1 MIKGDKMKNENIDT
15 NKIHEYDFDIIA
27 IIKEGF
33 IRIEGVKLTF
43 IKAFF
48 IYTLITIIVQVVLSI
63 FFPSPPPPAEPNYL
77 NQLIVALLS
86 YPILMPLIAG
96 IIMLAVKYSRRED
109 IALNTL
115 FNYYHLA
122 GKLSLA
128 GIFIYIMTLIGFLL
142 LILPGI
148 YLSIAYVFT
157 LPLIVDKE
165 MDIWD
170 AMETSRK
177 AVTKHWFKVFGLFIL
192 LSLIMALGALA
203 LGIGLIW
210 AVPLLF
216 VTLYG
221 LLYPLIFD
229 GVEI

>member
-1 MIKGDKMKNENIDT
+1 MKNEERDVQNIP
-15 NKIHEYDFDIIA
+15 EYDFDIIEM
-27 IIKEGF
+27 IKTGF
-33 IRIEGVKLTF
+33 NRIEGVKGIFLA
-43 IKAFF
+43 AFVVYVV
-48 IYTLITIIVQVVLSI
+48 ISVIVQIILGT

-77 NQLIVALLS
+77 NQMIVTILS
-86 YPILMPLIAG
+86 YPILMPLIVG
-96 IIMLAVKYSRRED
+96 VIMLAIRYSRGERLAFQS
-109 IALNTL
+109 I
-115 FNYYHLA
+115 FHYYHLT
-122 GKLSLA
+122 GRLSLA
-128 GIFIYIMTLIGFLL
+128 ALLIYIMTVIGFVLL
-142 LILPGI
+142 VLPGI
-148 YLSIAYVFT
+148 YLSIAYIFT
-157 LPLIVDKE
+157 LPLIADKG

-177 AVTKHWFKVFGLFIL
+177 AVTKHWFKVFGLFLL
-192 LSLIMALGALA
+192 LSIIMTLGALA